1 MQSLDGTAVKKKKKK
16 KMVKMQMK
24 KKRDPAEELAARF
37 RKWYAKQEGEGKG
50 APQKI
55 KRLIHNRLTQPGP
68 CKTSPCSKP
77 YLLR

>member
-1 MQSLDGTAVKKKKKK
+1 MQSLDGTAVKKKKKKK

-37 RKWYAKQEGEGKG
+37 RKWYEKQEKGEGKG

-55 KRLIHNRLTQPGP
+55 KR
-68 CKTSPCSKP
+68 
-77 YLLR
+77 